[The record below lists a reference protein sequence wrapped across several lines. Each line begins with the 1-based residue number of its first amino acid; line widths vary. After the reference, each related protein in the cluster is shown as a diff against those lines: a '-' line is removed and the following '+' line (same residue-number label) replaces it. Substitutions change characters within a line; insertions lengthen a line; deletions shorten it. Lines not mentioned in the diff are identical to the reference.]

1 MTLDLATLRHL
12 ARLVGG
18 RGLHDDEVDRL
29 RAFARTPAR
38 GLPATDAPAP

>member
-18 RGLHDDEVDRL
+18 RGLRDDEVDRL
-29 RAFARTPAR
+29 RAFGRTAAR